1 MKNIYL
7 FSHDVLIKD
16 DMPTD
21 GAIELI
27 RHLSKNQYPFLILSD
42 RSLHSRNRMADR
54 MYECGFPL
62 FSEDLFYTSTM
73 AAVDAIRSN
82 YPERNRAAV
91 IGSESMKR
99 LIQKGGFLMDSE
111 RPHWLFVGTQRDATY
126 RDYNA
131 ALQAVM
137 NGAVIISVSDSNVI
151 WQRNQA
157 QLGSGAIATMLEY
170 ASGTEALVSG
180 WSSPVMV
187 KKSLSYIG
195 IEPEEALFVSDNLQT
210 EIATAHTAGVSTVY
224 VLGENRYEDLGASDI
239 HPTYVVDSLKG
250 LFV

>member
-111 RPHWLFVGTQRDATY
+111 RPHWLFVGTQRDATC

-157 QLGSGAIATMLEY
+157 QLGSGAIAMMLEY